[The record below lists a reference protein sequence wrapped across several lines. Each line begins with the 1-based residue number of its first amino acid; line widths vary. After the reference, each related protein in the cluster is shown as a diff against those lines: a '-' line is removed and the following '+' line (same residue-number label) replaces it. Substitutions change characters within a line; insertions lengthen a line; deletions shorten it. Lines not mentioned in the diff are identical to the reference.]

1 MKKYSALVFCLALA
15 GCTDADWDHAL
26 NYVYPAPDDA
36 DATAGQFQPQP
47 ATTAAANT
55 ASIPSAPATVAAT
68 TAPNTAAIPSAPAG
82 PANADFC
89 RAVATQD
96 ATAGG
101 FDPATQQRVFARSYG
116 QCVAIYSR

>member
-1 MKKYSALVFCLALA
+1 MKKPVALLFCLFAA
-15 GCTDADWDHAL
+15 GCTDTDWDRAL

-36 DATAGQFQPQP
+36 DLTSDASPQPAARAQP
-47 ATTAAANT
+47 ATTVATPAAA
-55 ASIPSAPATVAAT
+55 SAPAA
-68 TAPNTAAIPSAPAG
+68 

-96 ATAGG
+96 ATGNG

-116 QCVAIYSR
+116 QCVAMYSR

>member
-1 MKKYSALVFCLALA
+1 MRKQLALTFCLFLA
-15 GCTDADWDHAL
+15 GCTDGDWDRAL

-36 DATAGQFQPQP
+36 DATSAQFQPQS
-47 ATTAAANT
+47 ASDADT
-55 ASIPSAPATVAAT
+55 ASIPSAPVTATSAAS
-68 TAPNTAAIPSAPAG
+68 TASIPNTAAQ

-96 ATAGG
+96 ASGSG

-116 QCVAIYSR
+116 QCVAIYAR

>member
-1 MKKYSALVFCLALA
+1 MRKYFAAAFCLFLA
-15 GCTDADWDHAL
+15 GCTDADWDRSL

-36 DATAGQFQPQP
+36 DLTSDASPPP
-47 ATTAAANT
+47 ATAAAGPNT
-55 ASIPSAPATVAAT
+55 ASIPSAPATVSQTAAS
-68 TAPNTAAIPSAPAG
+68 NTASIPNAPAQ

-96 ATAGG
+96 ATANG

>member
-1 MKKYSALVFCLALA
+1 MKKHFALAFCLLLA
-15 GCTDADWDHAL
+15 GCSDTDWDRAL

-36 DATAGQFQPQP
+36 DLTSDASPPP
-47 ATTAAANT
+47 APKAQAAA
-55 ASIPSAPATVAAT
+55 VAAT
-68 TAPNTAAIPSAPAG
+68 ASAAPAAAAPAQ

-96 ATAGG
+96 ATGND

>member
-1 MKKYSALVFCLALA
+1 MKKHIALLFCLFAA
-15 GCTDADWDHAL
+15 GCTDTDWDRAL

-36 DATAGQFQPQP
+36 DLTSDASPQPAAPAQP
-47 ATTAAANT
+47 ATTAATPA
-55 ASIPSAPATVAAT
+55 AASAPAA
-68 TAPNTAAIPSAPAG
+68 

-96 ATAGG
+96 ATGNG

-116 QCVAIYSR
+116 QCVAMYSR

>member
-1 MKKYSALVFCLALA
+1 MKKHFALIFCLIAA
-15 GCTDADWDHAL
+15 GCTDSDWDRAL

-36 DATAGQFQPQP
+36 DLTSDASPQPVAAAQP
-47 ATTAAANT
+47 ATTIATPQPAAA
-55 ASIPSAPATVAAT
+55 
-68 TAPNTAAIPSAPAG
+68 

-96 ATAGG
+96 ATGNG

-116 QCVAIYSR
+116 QCVAMYAR

>member
-1 MKKYSALVFCLALA
+1 MKKHFALISCLFLA
-15 GCTDADWDHAL
+15 GCSDTDWDRAL

-36 DATAGQFQPQP
+36 DLTSDASPQP
-47 ATTAAANT
+47 AAR
-55 ASIPSAPATVAAT
+55 SQPATVAAT
-68 TAPNTAAIPSAPAG
+68 SNAAPAAPEQ

-96 ATAGG
+96 ATGSG

-116 QCVAIYSR
+116 QCVSIYAR

>member
-1 MKKYSALVFCLALA
+1 MKKHFALAFCLVLA
-15 GCTDADWDHAL
+15 GCTDSDWDRAL

-36 DATAGQFQPQP
+36 DLTSDASPPP
-47 ATTAAANT
+47 APRTQNAAASVT
-55 ASIPSAPATVAAT
+55 SSAAPAPSAPAA
-68 TAPNTAAIPSAPAG
+68 

-96 ATAGG
+96 ATAND
-101 FDPATQQRVFARSYG
+101 FDPTTQQKVFARSYG

>member
-1 MKKYSALVFCLALA
+1 MKKYSALLVCLLLA
-15 GCTDADWDHAL
+15 GCTDGDWDRAL

-36 DATAGQFQPQP
+36 DVISDAAPHTAATAGTPT
-47 ATTAAANT
+47 ATTAATTIA
-55 ASIPSAPATVAAT
+55 APAPAMAAQ
-68 TAPNTAAIPSAPAG
+68 

-96 ATAGG
+96 AAADG

>member
-1 MKKYSALVFCLALA
+1 MKKHFALIFCLAAA

-36 DATAGQFQPQP
+36 DATAGQFQPQS
-47 ATTAAANT
+47 AAAAARDT

-68 TAPNTAAIPSAPAG
+68 TAPNAAANPSAPAG

-89 RAVATQD
+89 RAVAAQD
-96 ATAGG
+96 AGGNG

>member
-1 MKKYSALVFCLALA
+1 MKKYSALVVCLLLA

-26 NYVYPAPDDA
+26 NYVYPPADDA
-36 DATAGQFQPQP
+36 DVISDAAPQP
-47 ATTAAANT
+47 AT
-55 ASIPSAPATVAAT
+55 PAAT
-68 TAPNTAAIPSAPAG
+68 TTAATNAATSAAPAPAMAAQ

-96 ATAGG
+96 ANENG

-116 QCVAIYSR
+116 QCVAIYAR

>member
-1 MKKYSALVFCLALA
+1 MRKYFAVAFCLVLA
-15 GCTDADWDHAL
+15 GCTDADWDRSL

-36 DATAGQFQPQP
+36 DLTSDASPPP
-47 ATTAAANT
+47 ASISNT
-55 ASIPSAPATVAAT
+55 ASIPSAPATVSSTAAS
-68 TAPNTAAIPSAPAG
+68 NTASIPSAPAQ

-89 RAVATQD
+89 RAVAAQD
-96 ATAGG
+96 ATANG

>member
-1 MKKYSALVFCLALA
+1 MRKYFAVAFCLFLA
-15 GCTDADWDHAL
+15 GCTDADWDRSL

-36 DATAGQFQPQP
+36 DLTSDASPPPATAAVGPD
-47 ATTAAANT
+47 T
-55 ASIPSAPATVAAT
+55 ASIPSAPATVSQTSAS
-68 TAPNTAAIPSAPAG
+68 NTASIPSAPEQ

-96 ATAGG
+96 ATANG

>member
-1 MKKYSALVFCLALA
+1 MRKHIALAFCLIAA
-15 GCTDADWDHAL
+15 GCTDSDWDRAL

-36 DATAGQFQPQP
+36 DGTSDASPQP
-47 ATTAAANT
+47 AAQPATAVAAPAAAT
-55 ASIPSAPATVAAT
+55 PAA
-68 TAPNTAAIPSAPAG
+68 

-96 ATAGG
+96 ATSNG

-116 QCVAIYSR
+116 QCVALYSR

>member
-1 MKKYSALVFCLALA
+1 MKNRFALAFCLLLA
-15 GCTDADWDHAL
+15 GCTDTDWDRAL

-36 DATAGQFQPQP
+36 DVTSDASPPAVKPVSNTASIPNGTPTVSQTP
-47 ATTAAANT
+47 AANT
-55 ASIPSAPATVAAT
+55 ASIPSA
-68 TAPNTAAIPSAPAG
+68 SAQ

-96 ATAGG
+96 ATANG

>member
-1 MKKYSALVFCLALA
+1 MKKYSALVVCLLLA
-15 GCTDADWDHAL
+15 GCTDGDWDHAL
-26 NYVYPAPDDA
+26 NYVYPPADDA
-36 DATAGQFQPQP
+36 DVISDAAPQRATPA
-47 ATTAAANT
+47 ATTAAT
-55 ASIPSAPATVAAT
+55 ITAPAPAMAAQ
-68 TAPNTAAIPSAPAG
+68 

-96 ATAGG
+96 AAADG

>member
-1 MKKYSALVFCLALA
+1 MKKHVALVFCLALA
-15 GCTDADWDHAL
+15 GCTDTDWDRAL

-36 DATAGQFQPQP
+36 DVTSDTSPV
-47 ATTAAANT
+47 ANT
-55 ASIPSAPATVAAT
+55 ASIPSAPATVSQTSAS
-68 TAPNTAAIPSAPAG
+68 NTAAIPNAPAQ

-96 ATAGG
+96 ASNNGY
-101 FDPATQQRVFARSYG
+101 DPATQQRVFARSYG